1 MKNSILR
8 SLINLPKQAVTLSR
22 AGNNMTPFTK
32 QQLFQVR
39 NEIDIDWLINEK
51 LNIER
56 QFNGAWRFRCP
67 LCLELNTAT
76 QKKTN
81 LARCFS
87 CQKNFNTID
96 IVIYTKKINF
106 VPSVRLLLALLDKKI
121 PQSDPDKKDSEG
133 SKEHQ
138 QKELQAM
145 NRIVALK
152 EIERIKQVIR

>member
-1 MKNSILR
+1 
-8 SLINLPKQAVTLSR
+8 
-22 AGNNMTPFTK
+22 MTPFTK

-56 QFNGAWRFRCP
+56 QYNGAWRFRCP
-67 LCLELNTAT
+67 VCQELNTAT

-106 VPSVRLLLALLDKKI
+106 VPSVRFLQTLLDNKTLR
-121 PQSDPDKKDSEG
+121 SGANEKDSEDI
-133 SKEHQ
+133 SESQ
-138 QKELQAM
+138 QKELKAM
-145 NRIVALK
+145 NRKSGLK
-152 EIERIKQVIR
+152 EIKRIKQMIR

>member
-1 MKNSILR
+1 MN
-8 SLINLPKQAVTLSR
+8 
-22 AGNNMTPFTK
+22 PFTK

-67 LCLELNTAT
+67 LCQELNTAT

-106 VPSVRLLLALLDKKI
+106 VPSVRFLLSLLDKKT
-121 PQSDPDKKDSEG
+121 PHSGSDKKDNEDING
-133 SKEHQ
+133 SQ
-138 QKELQAM
+138 QKELKAM

-152 EIERIKQVIR
+152 EIERIKQTIR

>member
-1 MKNSILR
+1 MNS
-8 SLINLPKQAVTLSR
+8 
-22 AGNNMTPFTK
+22 FTK

-51 LNIER
+51 LSIER

-67 LCLELNTAT
+67 ICQELNTAT

-87 CQKNFNTID
+87 CQKNFNTLD

-106 VPSVRLLLALLDKKI
+106 VPSVRFLLALLDKKT
-121 PQSDPDKKDSEG
+121 PPSDPDKKD
-133 SKEHQ
+133 KEYMNAFQ
-138 QKELQAM
+138 QKELKAM
-145 NRIVALK
+145 SRKIGLR
-152 EIERIKQVIR
+152 EIKRIKQIIR

>member
-1 MKNSILR
+1 MN
-8 SLINLPKQAVTLSR
+8 
-22 AGNNMTPFTK
+22 PFTK

-51 LNIER
+51 LTIER

-67 LCLELNTAT
+67 LCQELNTAT

-87 CQKNFNTID
+87 CHKNFNTID

-106 VPSVRLLLALLDKKI
+106 VPSVRFLLSLLDKKT
-121 PQSDPDKKDSEG
+121 PQSGSDKKDNEDING
-133 SKEHQ
+133 PQ
-138 QKELQAM
+138 QKELKAM
-145 NRIVALK
+145 NRKIGLK
-152 EIERIKQVIR
+152 EIERIKQTIR

>member
-1 MKNSILR
+1 MN
-8 SLINLPKQAVTLSR
+8 
-22 AGNNMTPFTK
+22 PFTK

-56 QFNGAWRFRCP
+56 QYNGVWRFRCP
-67 LCLELNTAT
+67 ICQELNTAT

-81 LARCFS
+81 LARCFG

-106 VPSVRLLLALLDKKI
+106 VPSVRFLRSLLDKKT
-121 PQSDPDKKDSEG
+121 PQSGSDKKDNDDIKG
-133 SKEHQ
+133 SQ
-138 QKELQAM
+138 QKELEAI
-145 NRIVALK
+145 NRKIGLK
-152 EIERIKQVIR
+152 EIKRIKQIIR

>member
-1 MKNSILR
+1 
-8 SLINLPKQAVTLSR
+8 
-22 AGNNMTPFTK
+22 MTPFTK

-39 NEIDIDWLINEK
+39 NKIDIDWLINEK

-67 LCLELNTAT
+67 LCQELNTAT

-96 IVIYTKKINF
+96 IVIYTKNINF
-106 VPSVRLLLALLDKKI
+106 VPSVQFLLSLLGKKT
-121 PQSDPDKKDSEG
+121 PPSGPDKKDKASINA
-133 SKEHQ
+133 SR
-138 QKELQAM
+138 QKERKAM
-145 NRIVALK
+145 NRKTGLK
-152 EIERIKQVIR
+152 EIKRIKQIIR

>member
-1 MKNSILR
+1 MI
-8 SLINLPKQAVTLSR
+8 
-22 AGNNMTPFTK
+22 PFTK

-106 VPSVRLLLALLDKKI
+106 VPSVRFLLALLDKKT
-121 PQSDPDKKDSEG
+121 PQPGTDNKDNEDINPS
-133 SKEHQ
+133 Q
-138 QKELQAM
+138 QKQLKAI
-145 NRIVALK
+145 NRIVALQ

>member
-1 MKNSILR
+1 
-8 SLINLPKQAVTLSR
+8 
-22 AGNNMTPFTK
+22 MTPFTK

-51 LNIER
+51 LSIER
-56 QFNGAWRFRCP
+56 QFDGAWRFRCP
-67 LCLELNTAT
+67 LCQELNTAT

-106 VPSVRLLLALLDKKI
+106 VPSVRFLLSLLNKKTRQPDADKNNTNNI
-121 PQSDPDKKDSEG
+121 NAD
-133 SKEHQ
+133 Q
-138 QKELQAM
+138 QKELKAI

>member
-1 MKNSILR
+1 
-8 SLINLPKQAVTLSR
+8 
-22 AGNNMTPFTK
+22 MTPFTK

-51 LNIER
+51 LSIER

-67 LCLELNTAT
+67 LCQELNTAT

-106 VPSVRLLLALLDKKI
+106 VPSVRLLLALLNKKTRQPDADKNNTSNI
-121 PQSDPDKKDSEG
+121 NAD
-133 SKEHQ
+133 Q
-138 QKELQAM
+138 QKELKAI

>member
-1 MKNSILR
+1 
-8 SLINLPKQAVTLSR
+8 
-22 AGNNMTPFTK
+22 MTPFTK

-39 NEIDIDWLINEK
+39 NEIGIDWLINEK
-51 LNIER
+51 LSIER

-96 IVIYTKKINF
+96 FVIYTQKINF
-106 VPSVRLLLALLDKKI
+106 VPSVLFLLALLDNNT
-121 PQSDPDKKDSEG
+121 PQSGANVKDNEGIKKN
-133 SKEHQ
+133 Q
-138 QKELQAM
+138 QK
-145 NRIVALK
+145 ALK
-152 EIERIKQVIR
+152 ARNRKLGLQEIKRIKQMIR